1 MVLPDGRTLGVI
13 RQGATTD
20 RTAFSDRVRWLPDPN
35 QPMPRA
41 LLGLMPDEAR
51 LRQSRR
57 LLARYPGPVFLAQE
71 EHVANA
77 SADDRGMA
85 SHGHARRPIPERGP
99 GPHETGRSAA
109 H

>member
-1 MVLPDGRTLGVI
+1 
-13 RQGATTD
+13 
-20 RTAFSDRVRWLPDPN
+20 
-35 QPMPRA
+35 MPRA

-77 SADDRGMA
+77 SADDRVWRLTA
-85 SHGHARRPIPERGP
+85 TPAVLSLSEAL